1 MKAYFVIVL
10 AHSVHGRLRR
20 ICIPHL
26 ALYALIALGLVGSFR
41 IFRFATDYARMWWK
55 VAKYNALR
63 READG
68 LQSRYQN
75 LQKAMGQTNEELAS
89 LQFYAREVSNAYGV
103 EQRLEVP
110 PPAGAEGKLVPSF
123 ADSIEEYNFLKNVN
137 TLSLASPR
145 WPQIAAKPDLWPVE
159 GPLMASFGQRADP
172 FTGEGEFHKGVDI
185 RAAAGTP
192 VRAAADG
199 VIIFSGRD
207 GGYGRLVI
215 VDHGGNLRTYY
226 AHLSRFDAQVGR
238 TLRRGEVLGEV
249 GSTGRST
256 APHLHYEV
264 RIGGAPVN
272 PYRYLPRTEVDP
284 QSSTKDFPF

>member
-1 MKAYFVIVL
+1 MKEYFVIVL
-10 AHSVHGRLRR
+10 AHSLHGRLRR
-20 ICIPHL
+20 IRIPHL
-26 ALYALIALGLVGSFR
+26 VIYALLPLGLVGTLTV
-41 IFRFATDYARMWWK
+41 FRFAGEYARMWWK
-55 VAKYNALR
+55 VANYNALR

-75 LQKAMGQTNEELAS
+75 LQKAVGQTNQELAS
-89 LQFYAREVSNAYGV
+89 LQLYAREVSVAYGV
-103 EQRLEVP
+103 KERVELAQPASAEV
-110 PPAGAEGKLVPSF
+110 ELVPSF
-123 ADSIEEYNFLKNVN
+123 ADSVEEYNFLANVN
-137 TLSLASPR
+137 MLSIESRR
-145 WPQIAAKPDLWPVE
+145 WPQMAAKPDLWPVK
-159 GPLMASFGQRADP
+159 GPLMAAFGERADP
-172 FTGEGEFHKGVDI
+172 FTGKGEFHKGVDI

-199 VIIFSGRD
+199 VILFSGRD

-215 VDHGGNLRTYY
+215 VDHGRNLHTYY

-238 TLRRGEVLGEV
+238 TVRRGQVLGEV

-272 PYRYLPRTEVDP
+272 PYRYLPKTEVNP
-284 QSSTKDFPF
+284 QTPIKDFPF